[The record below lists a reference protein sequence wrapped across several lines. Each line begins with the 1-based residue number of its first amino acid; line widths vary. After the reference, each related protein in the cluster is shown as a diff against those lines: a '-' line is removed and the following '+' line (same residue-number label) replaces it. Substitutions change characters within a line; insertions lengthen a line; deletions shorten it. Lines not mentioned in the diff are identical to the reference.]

1 MDKTR
6 AGADSRFVRVC
17 DFCPGM
23 MAPEMRYTPLPHAV
37 VQALFSPRPIAVYRR
52 S

>member
-37 VQALFSPRPIAVYRR
+37 VQALFSPRRIAVYRR